1 MNIDFK
7 KVKDRNTKMN
17 KILTNRR
24 GVTLMELLVT
34 MSIATIVMLGASV
47 IIVDAHYGWNS
58 MYQRIHGDVMS
69 DAYFA
74 RMRFDTV
81 CRKADG
87 ANVRLDADVPLIE
100 VYCYSALNDSDDPDL
115 EPDLFV
121 QFYLNETE
129 LVQDIGDIATNTVT
143 SSEVIA
149 KDVAELKFSAEG
161 DRGAQMLLT
170 LNNGEES
177 ITVTC
182 GSVRHN

>member
-1 MNIDFK
+1 MDLK
-7 KVKDRNTKMN
+7 RVKDRNTKMN
-17 KILTNRR
+17 KISTNRR

-34 MSIATIVMLGASV
+34 MAIASIVMLGASV
-47 IIVDAHYGWNS
+47 IIVDAHYSWNS
-58 MYQRIHGDVMS
+58 MYERIHGDVMS

-74 RMRFDTV
+74 RMRFDTM

-87 ANVRLDADVPLIE
+87 ADVRLDADVPLLE
-100 VYCYSALNDSDDPDL
+100 VYCYSVPNVGDDPDL
-115 EPDLFV
+115 SPDLFV
-121 QFYLNETE
+121 QFYLNGTE
-129 LVQDIGDIATNTVT
+129 LVQDVGDIATSTVT
-143 SSEVIA
+143 SSAVIA
-149 KDVAELKFSAEG
+149 RNVVELKFSAEG